1 MSTLSFNGLPGN
13 GTRLSAGALAA
24 GLRTYRVVR
33 SVAGT
38 IRAMGVSRS
47 NTEMVSP
54 LRTARRYSL
63 SRAFSSAIP
72 TCLMTIL

>member
-1 MSTLSFNGLPGN
+1 
-13 GTRLSAGALAA
+13 
-24 GLRTYRVVR
+24 
-33 SVAGT
+33 
-38 IRAMGVSRS
+38 
-47 NTEMVSP
+47 MVSP